1 MQYIL
6 VDCRMRNVE
15 KNMLKYMGYRLV
27 SIDRSQNVYPE
38 IASHVDIFAVKLGDN
53 LIVEKSKYEDMLFLI
68 KNSGYNI
75 ISGKEEVGTK
85 YPDDIKYNICIVGK
99 IGRAHV

>member
-38 IASHVDIFAVKLGDN
+38 IA
-53 LIVEKSKYEDMLFLI
+53 
-68 KNSGYNI
+68 
-75 ISGKEEVGTK
+75 
-85 YPDDIKYNICIVGK
+85 
-99 IGRAHV
+99 